1 MGRGLLLV
9 LVFIII
15 FSIIVSGAIVLAQE
29 NDSSQDDIV
38 NESDDVEEEF
48 SDSELGSDGGMTPD
62 SNFYFI
68 DEFFDRFGDEVK
80 VREEKIAEIREMIKE
95 GKIEAARIA
104 LERYGEYADR
114 LEKDSDPQKSEEIKR
129 SAAAIKQAIN
139 ELKDEISEEEEEEFV
154 DVIIEKEKSIVTSSE
169 IASKIKELCEK
180 LSSLD
185 PVEYSRTCKSGEDS
199 LEWQRNL
206 DRKLTKEQE
215 KEAREFFNIMS
226 RCFKN
231 PSECR
236 CGDIKITAFAEQCS
250 VIAPLVVKCEE
261 GDEDSCEKMEEA
273 GDPIDLLPDYLQDVM
288 RDVERKYGDNQ
299 FELHIPKE
307 CRKEGA
313 KTPKDC
319 MKIMFRLNAPE
330 ECVKALEEG
339 RIDLSSEREARK
351 DCEEIMFKENAPEE
365 CVEAGLKDPKEC
377 GKLMFKE
384 NAPEECIEAGLTG
397 ENRGDEK
404 KCRLIMESKGR
415 GPGGEGPPALGIRC
429 KNIENSEERLKCY
442 DSALEGAGREFE
454 EREFK
459 REEFKNEGEFRERGD
474 QFRNGEFKAPECGE
488 NQHSECDQSG
498 CRCVD
503 GSRAPEG
510 FNSEQQPPQPSEEL
524 QPPLTDQGTTQ
535 SPTIQEGTQISPESS
550 QTITESQTS
559 GETHTDSSES
569 SGTSGTTGNVVFSD
583 NEFFNYY
590 YK

>member
-1 MGRGLLLV
+1 
-9 LVFIII
+9 
-15 FSIIVSGAIVLAQE
+15 
-29 NDSSQDDIV
+29 
-38 NESDDVEEEF
+38 
-48 SDSELGSDGGMTPD
+48 
-62 SNFYFI
+62 
-68 DEFFDRFGDEVK
+68 
-80 VREEKIAEIREMIKE
+80 
-95 GKIEAARIA
+95 
-104 LERYGEYADR
+104 
-114 LEKDSDPQKSEEIKR
+114 
-129 SAAAIKQAIN
+129 
-139 ELKDEISEEEEEEFV
+139 
-154 DVIIEKEKSIVTSSE
+154 
-169 IASKIKELCEK
+169 
-180 LSSLD
+180 
-185 PVEYSRTCKSGEDS
+185 
-199 LEWQRNL
+199 
-206 DRKLTKEQE
+206 
-215 KEAREFFNIMS
+215 
-226 RCFKN
+226 
-231 PSECR
+231 
-236 CGDIKITAFAEQCS
+236 
-250 VIAPLVVKCEE
+250 
-261 GDEDSCEKMEEA
+261 
-273 GDPIDLLPDYLQDVM
+273 
-288 RDVERKYGDNQ
+288 
-299 FELHIPKE
+299 
-307 CRKEGA
+307 
-313 KTPKDC
+313 
-319 MKIMFRLNAPE
+319 
-330 ECVKALEEG
+330 
-339 RIDLSSEREARK
+339 
-351 DCEEIMFKENAPEE
+351 
-365 CVEAGLKDPKEC
+365 
-377 GKLMFKE
+377 
-384 NAPEECIEAGLTG
+384 LTG